1 MSSFSGRDL
10 LQGREE
16 TSTKLGSQD
25 QFMSQK
31 FKKHGKKASSRLKIA
46 FLTLSISVILMH
58 FFAMYLTRIIMFAGI
73 GQEGNPLYYMMGTD
87 YFVAFGFVLLVGYYS
102 VEWLLRIPS
111 SYKII
116 GASWLTALTA
126 IDFFHD
132 LLYLLGY
139 NVWPFL
145 HLLSL

>member
-1 MSSFSGRDL
+1 
-10 LQGREE
+10 
-16 TSTKLGSQD
+16 
-25 QFMSQK
+25 
-31 FKKHGKKASSRLKIA
+31 
-46 FLTLSISVILMH
+46 MH
-58 FFAMYLTRIIMFAGI
+58 FFAIYLTRIITFAGI
-73 GQEGNPLYYMMGTD
+73 GQEGNPLYYMMGAD

-102 VEWLLRIPS
+102 VEWLLKIPA

-126 IDFFHD
+126 VDFFHD

-145 HLLSL
+145 RLIWP